1 MLRMIMG
8 KGIKNE
14 KMGLISF
21 FSRPDNPSDRQIVFS
36 MLFVKEHLIN
46 FLKDT
51 GFGRSPQGADCLSA
65 CQTTISNF
73 VKQGTGKG

>member
-1 MLRMIMG
+1 MG

-21 FSRPDNPSDRQIVFS
+21 FSRPDNPTDGQVVFS

-46 FLKDT
+46 FFKDT
-51 GFGRSPQGADCLSA
+51 GFKYSPQGADCLYA

-73 VKQGTGKG
+73 VKHSLYKG